1 MHQILSKLALLMSI
15 LQVKG
20 LFFHIRAMER
30 KCFKTETPE
39 DANLIVN
46 YKVEEYDPTSN
57 NCTRLPKDYELHI
70 EVTDNDDK
78 MFLSRDYPA
87 ESRITFTVFRQGDTS
102 ICLSSKNPNKFKDKW
117 LRVHLDIQAKTSIEN
132 PLKDRKM
139 DTMLLRVRQLLDQA
153 EQIKKEQ
160 NYQRYREFN
169 FRKISEDIYSSVFF
183 WSLLQVSMLVCI

>member
-1 MHQILSKLALLMSI
+1 M
-15 LQVKG
+15 
-20 LFFHIRAMER
+20 
-30 KCFKTETPE
+30 
-39 DANLIVN
+39 
-46 YKVEEYDPTSN
+46 EEYDPPSN

-87 ESRITFTVFRQGDTS
+87 ESRITFTVFREGDTS

-117 LRVHLDIQAKTSIEN
+117 LRVHLDIQAKTSNEN
-132 PLKDRKM
+132 TLKDRKM

-183 WSLLQVSMLVCI
+183 WSLLQVSMLVCIWIFVSARVSQQSVMYGVFCKLIHEKELSKVINGPTPIFHNIFHNF